1 MYETGPAVWIAFLA
15 YLSLT
20 FVFAWLGHRKARA
33 GDAFMEEFFVAG
45 RSIGPWVIGLTWI
58 ATQASG
64 GSFIGVPSLAHSNGY
79 SMLLWIAGYV
89 VAILVGFGLLA
100 QRIAYVGR
108 KSGALTFPDL
118 LRDRYESPAI
128 GIVSGIA
135 LVVLYTGYIVA
146 QYVAGA
152 RVIEAVLGIP
162 YVWGAIGFAVTVA
175 IYTTYG
181 GFRAVA
187 WTDSFQAIVML
198 LGVLITVA
206 FALDKVGGMEAVRE
220 GLAAQDPALLSPYGP
235 SNFLPIAAAISFFFI
250 WPFAGAGQPSVMTRY
265 LASGDGPGLNRA
277 LVMVAFYVILTYPA
291 IITIGLI
298 GRVLVPD
305 LIAPDHAMPAT
316 IIAAVP
322 PWLAGFV
329 LAGPMAAIMSTLS
342 SFLLVSASALVR
354 DLYERNRSEPLGEK
368 QARLWTTVATFAV
381 AAIALVFALKP
392 PVFLQYIVVFSGTG
406 LAATFLLPICFSLYW
421 PGMNK
426 TGCMAGI
433 LGGFSVFL
441 AQYLAF
447 GTRSFFDFDPFVWSL
462 LASLIFCVVGSRLGT
477 REPKRILQRYFE
489 DAV

>member
-1 MYETGPAVWIAFLA
+1 MYETGPAVWIAFLGYMA
-15 YLSLT
+15 LT
-20 FVFAWLGHRKARA
+20 FVFAWLGHRQARA
-33 GDAFMEEFFVAG
+33 GGAFMEEFFVAG

-64 GSFIGVPSLAHSNGY
+64 GSFIGVPALAHTNGY
-79 SMLLWIAGYV
+79 SLLLWISGYV
-89 VAILVGFGLLA
+89 VSILVGFGLLA

-108 KSGALTFPDL
+108 KTGALTFPDL

-128 GIVSGIA
+128 GIISGIA
-135 LVVLYTGYIVA
+135 LIILYTGYIVA

-152 RVIEAVLGIP
+152 RVLEAVMGVP
-162 YVWGAIGFAVTVA
+162 YVWGVIGFATTVA

-187 WTDSFQAIVML
+187 WTDSFQAVVML
-198 LGVLITVA
+198 VGVLITVA
-206 FALDKVGGMEAVRE
+206 FALDKVGGIEAVRE
-220 GLAAQDPALLSPYGP
+220 GLAAQDPDLLSPYGP
-235 SNFLPIAAAISFFFI
+235 SNFLPIASAISFFFI

-298 GRVLVPD
+298 GRVLVPE
-305 LIAPDHAMPAT
+305 LAAADHAMPAT
-316 IIAAVP
+316 IMAAVP
-322 PWLAGFV
+322 SWLAGFV

-354 DLYERNRSEPLGEK
+354 DLFERNRKQRLSEQ
-368 QARLWTTVATFAV
+368 QARKWTTIATFAV
-381 AAIALVFALKP
+381 AAGALVFALEP
-392 PVFLQYIVVFSGTG
+392 PDFLQYIVVFSGTG

-426 TGCMAGI
+426 TGCLVGI
-433 LGGFSVFL
+433 VGGFTVFL
-441 AQYLAF
+441 AQYLFF
-447 GTRSFFDFDPFVWSL
+447 GTKSFFGFDPFVWSL
-462 LASLIFCVVGSRLGT
+462 AASMFFCVVGSKIGS
-477 REPKRILQRYFE
+477 PDPDRILKRYFE
-489 DAV
+489 DAA

>member
-1 MYETGPAVWIAFLA
+1 MYESGPAVWIAFLA

-20 FVFAWLGHRKARA
+20 FVFAWLGHRKAKA
-33 GDAFMEEFFVAG
+33 GGAFMEEFFVAG

-64 GSFIGVPSLAHSNGY
+64 GSFIGVPALAHTNGY
-79 SMLLWIAGYV
+79 SMLLWISGYV
-89 VAILVGFGLLA
+89 ISILVGFGLLA

-108 KSGALTFPDL
+108 KTGALTFPDL

-128 GIVSGIA
+128 GIISGIA
-135 LVVLYTGYIVA
+135 LIILYTGYIVA

-152 RVIEAVLGIP
+152 RVLEVVLGIP
-162 YVWGAIGFAVTVA
+162 YLYGVVAFAVVVT

-187 WTDSFQAIVML
+187 WTDSFQAVVML
-198 LGVLITVA
+198 IGVLVTVA
-206 FALDKVGGMEAVRE
+206 FALDKVGGLEAVRA
-220 GLAAQDPALLSPYGP
+220 GLEAQDPALLSPYGP

-250 WPFAGAGQPSVMTRY
+250 WPFAGAGQPSVITRY
-265 LASGDGPGLNRA
+265 LASGEGPGLNRA

-291 IITIGLI
+291 IITIGLV
-298 GRVLVPD
+298 GRVLAPD
-305 LIAPDHAMPAT
+305 LVAADHAMPAT
-316 IIAAVP
+316 IIAVVP

-354 DLYERNRSEPLGEK
+354 DLYERNRGQPLGEGA
-368 QARLWTTVATFAV
+368 ARRWTTIATFAV
-381 AAIALVFALKP
+381 AAIALVFALEP
-392 PVFLQYIVVFSGTG
+392 PEFLQYIVVFSGTG

-426 TGCMAGI
+426 TGCLVGI
-433 LGGFSVFL
+433 LGGFVVFL
-441 AQYLAF
+441 AQYILF
-447 GTRSFFDFDPFVWSL
+447 GTKSFFNFDPFVWSL
-462 LASLIFCVVGSRLGT
+462 LASLVFCVVGSWIGSRD
-477 REPKRILQRYFE
+477 PNRILVRYFE
-489 DAV
+489 DVT

>member
-1 MYETGPAVWIAFLA
+1 MYETGPAIWGAFLA

-20 FVFAWLGHRKARA
+20 FVFAWLGHRKAKA
-33 GDAFMEEFFVAG
+33 GGAFMEEFFVAG

-64 GSFIGVPSLAHSNGY
+64 GSFIGVPALAHTNGY
-79 SMLLWIAGYV
+79 SLLLWISGYV
-89 VAILVGFGLLA
+89 ISILVGFGLLA
-100 QRIAYVGR
+100 QRIAYIGR
-108 KSGALTFPDL
+108 RTGALTFPDL

-128 GIVSGIA
+128 GMVSGVA
-135 LVVLYTGYIVA
+135 LIVLYTGYIVA

-152 RVIEAVLGIP
+152 RVLEVVLGIP
-162 YVWGAIGFAVTVA
+162 YLYGAVGFAVTVA

-198 LGVLITVA
+198 LGVLVTVA
-206 FALDKVGGMEAVRE
+206 FALDKVGGMEAVRT
-220 GLAAQDPALLSPYGP
+220 GLAAQDPDLLSPYGP
-235 SNFLPIAAAISFFFI
+235 SNFLPIAAAVSFFFI

-298 GRVLVPD
+298 GRVLVPE
-305 LIAPDHAMPAT
+305 LAAADHAMPAT
-316 IIAAVP
+316 IIAVVP

-354 DLYERNRSEPLGEK
+354 DLYERNRGQPLEEK

-381 AAIALVFALKP
+381 AGIALLFALKP
-392 PVFLQYIVVFSGTG
+392 PDFLQYIVVFSGTG
-406 LAATFLLPICFSLYW
+406 LAATFLFPICFSLYW

-426 TGCMAGI
+426 TGCMWGI
-433 LGGFSVFL
+433 LGGFAVFV
-441 AQYLAF
+441 AQYMAF
-447 GTRSFFDFDPFVWSL
+447 GTKSFFGFDPFVWSL
-462 LASLIFCVVGSRLGT
+462 LGSFLSCVIGSKLG
-477 REPKRILQRYFE
+477 EPDPRRILVRYFE
-489 DAV
+489 DVP